1 MTVRLT
7 LTLCLASWPPSDT
20 NCSYSLSVYSSSTWA
35 AQHQH
40 NPHTTLLLALTLQA
54 ASCLM
59 SALHTGQLG
68 FLARHTV
75 MQWWQNVCPQFTCS
89 KSVFSLSVVQDH

>member
-1 MTVRLT
+1 MQ
-7 LTLCLASWPPSDT
+7 P
-20 NCSYSLSVYSSSTWA
+20 
-35 AQHQH
+35 
-40 NPHTTLLLALTLQA
+40 TLQA

-75 MQWWQNVCPQFTCS
+75 MQWWQNVCPQFTCR
-89 KSVFSLSVVQDH
+89 SVSVQFSLTVQPQ

>member
-1 MTVRLT
+1 MQ
-7 LTLCLASWPPSDT
+7 P
-20 NCSYSLSVYSSSTWA
+20 
-35 AQHQH
+35 
-40 NPHTTLLLALTLQA
+40 TLQA

-75 MQWWQNVCPQFTCS
+75 MQWWQNVCPQFTCR
-89 KSVFSLSVVQDH
+89 KSVFSLTDVLIKLTVCICSH